1 MFLRVTSSTRRRPSN
16 RKASTVERSQAVA
29 RGRWRRSVCA
39 SRVSATSESS
49 AGAAILASILPAMD
63 TVVFGRFFFLTGS
76 CLGCW
81 IDRWRSTSD
90 RDEQQGGAEEKLQ
103 NREAAI
109 YTHTSISVRMM
120 HGRGSFRC
128 CLLASQPKSPSSL
141 LAVLPSL
148 SRTRRY
154 MITHVHGA
162 PTTTPR
168 GCSPAQAA
176 TRPPPRHWRRR
187 GGPPSS

>member
-1 MFLRVTSSTRRRPSN
+1 MFVIILVEENTQPAQKNAHIWISTNDLR
-16 RKASTVERSQAVA
+16 RKRNF
-29 RGRWRRSVCA
+29 
-39 SRVSATSESS
+39 
-49 AGAAILASILPAMD
+49 IP
-63 TVVFGRFFFLTGS
+63 FLWVG
-76 CLGCW
+76 
-81 IDRWRSTSD
+81 DRWRSTSD